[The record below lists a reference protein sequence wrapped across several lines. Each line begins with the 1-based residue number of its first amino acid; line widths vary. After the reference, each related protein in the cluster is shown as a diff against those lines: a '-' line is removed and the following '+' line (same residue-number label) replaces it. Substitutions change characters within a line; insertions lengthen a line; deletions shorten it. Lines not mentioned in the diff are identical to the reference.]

1 MIYRPVFVFVL
12 SVKLLGEKVT
22 RSKVIA
28 LVLCMIGITF
38 ITLFTHSQKEK
49 DGQTHSSTPTGYLF
63 CILSVLAYALYE
75 VLYAVV
81 ERNSPIPEEERN
93 DVMESFL
100 FVGLMG
106 VFNCILLLPGLFIVK
121 AIGLEGPFEWP
132 SGNVGA
138 QIATVAFLET
148 GFHMF
153 LLACIAVKGPV
164 FAAVGQIL
172 IIPTGYVYDAIQGG
186 THTFGNYVGVFFI
199 IFGFLVMQEFD
210 WTKQLIDKIGL
221 HVFGIKN
228 NGDVDGGRSY
238 SILSDEEQAKEL
250 GSVM

>member
-106 VFNCILLLPGLFIVK
+106 VFNCILLF
-121 AIGLEGPFEWP
+121 
-132 SGNVGA
+132 
-138 QIATVAFLET
+138 QIRFR
-148 GFHMF
+148 G
-153 LLACIAVKGPV
+153 
-164 FAAVGQIL
+164 
-172 IIPTGYVYDAIQGG
+172 
-186 THTFGNYVGVFFI
+186 
-199 IFGFLVMQEFD
+199 
-210 WTKQLIDKIGL
+210 
-221 HVFGIKN
+221 
-228 NGDVDGGRSY
+228 
-238 SILSDEEQAKEL
+238 
-250 GSVM
+250 